1 MAIMADRLKVPY
13 AQARGDFAELSIAV
27 VTGLAFAVTAI
38 FMFAMPLAG
47 HMAGSRDFVA
57 YWAAGQQLVHHANP
71 YDRNA
76 VMNMEHSV
84 GLAATGVLMMR
95 NPPWALPL
103 AYPLGFLGLRVA
115 AILWSLVLLGCLLI
129 SVSTVRILHGSPPN
143 HIHWLALSFTP
154 ALICLVMGQ
163 TSLFALLGLVLF
175 LRYHQ
180 TRPFAAGLSLWLCML
195 KPHLFLPFAAALAAW
210 ILVSRSYKVLAGAAT
225 SIALTNLVAILIDP
239 AAWVDY
245 TRMMRAPNIE
255 LEFVPCLSDAI
266 RYWIRPQAVWLQYL
280 PAGLCCVWAL
290 VYYWKRRDT
299 WDWTRNSG
307 PLMLVSLLFAP
318 YCFLYDQGLAIPA
331 LMDAGYVTRSR
342 AMLVILAALILI
354 VDIELGSVKIISG
367 LYLWTAPAWFGWY
380 LLARRVSTASHSS

>member
-1 MAIMADRLKVPY
+1 MANMADRLEL
-13 AQARGDFAELSIAV
+13 QAARERGDFADLSIAV
-27 VTGLAFAVTAI
+27 VAGLAFAVTVL
-38 FMFAMPLAG
+38 FMFAVPLAG
-47 HMAGSRDFVA
+47 HMASSRDFVA
-57 YWAAGQQLVHHANP
+57 YWATGQRLVHHSNP

-76 VMNMEHSV
+76 VMNMEHSA
-84 GLAATGVLMMR
+84 GLAASGVLMMR

-115 AILWSLVLLGCLLI
+115 AILWSLILLGCLLI
-129 SVSTVRILHGSPPN
+129 SVRVVRVLEGWPPN
-143 HIHWLALSFTP
+143 RIHWLALSFTP

-175 LRYHQ
+175 LHFHQ

-195 KPHLFLPFAAALAAW
+195 KPHLFLPFAAALGLW
-210 ILVSRSYKVLAGAAT
+210 ILVSRSYKVLAGAAA
-225 SIALTNLVAILIDP
+225 SIAVTSLAASLIDP
-239 AAWVDY
+239 SAWPDY
-245 TRMMRAPNIE
+245 MRMMRAPNIE
-255 LEFVPCLSDAI
+255 QEFVPCLSDAI
-266 RYWIRPQAVWLQYL
+266 RYWIRPQATWLQYL

-290 VYYWKRRDT
+290 LYYWRRRQA
-299 WDWTRNSG
+299 WDWTKNSG

-331 LMDAGYVTRSR
+331 LMDAAYATRSR
-342 AMLVILAALILI
+342 SMLVVLAALILI

-380 LLARRVSTASHSS
+380 LIARKLSSVRY